1 MQLKIAE
8 QVLNAATQNAHV
20 KTSAFVPTVSGFADY
35 SKSRNAFIPGRGNE
49 NDTFGLQAQWN
60 LFNGGAKWAERKQ
73 AGYQRV
79 AAQAD
84 LVSAKRSVIQ
94 QTRSAYL
101 KTATDAARVSARQRA
116 IVSSTSALD
125 ATQAGYDAGT
135 RNIVDLLNA
144 QRDLYAAQ
152 RDYANARYDY
162 VINSLRLKQAAG
174 TINAN
179 DLSSIPLE
187 GKQ

>member
-1 MQLKIAE
+1 M
-8 QVLNAATQNAHV
+8 
-20 KTSAFVPTVSGFADY
+20 
-35 SKSRNAFIPGRGNE
+35 
-49 NDTFGLQAQWN
+49 
-60 LFNGGAKWAERKQ
+60 
-73 AGYQRV
+73 
-79 AAQAD
+79 
-84 LVSAKRSVIQ
+84 VSAKRSVIQ